1 MSGLCVF
8 TQVFATTNESTICSS
23 VQERLVPFESWSSFT
38 LKGIIVR
45 INESVTNARL
55 AFMSRFFVFLY
66 LVLPGKKLWF
76 IRKTPYAYMTFLERS
91 QTRSVGIESKF
102 RINIWRKNSCTCLDV
117 NLYDVFEFIL
127 KKRLIVSI
135 LWAPFVYKFRPH
147 QLYFLC
153 VRNYSLFRGFFWSQ
167 RRIWEWVK
175 VVEFNSHAV
184 VKDKADMYLCCYNFS

>member
-1 MSGLCVF
+1 MCVHAGICNHEWKHNLF
-8 TQVFATTNESTICSS
+8 ISSRKACPVWIMELIYSKGHYCENKWKCYKCKTRFYVPLFCISISCSS
-23 VQERLVPFESWSSFT
+23 REKTLIYTEDPIRLHDNPGTFPNTFGRNWIKVQD
-38 LKGIIVR
+38 K
-45 INESVTNARL
+45 
-55 AFMSRFFVFLY
+55 Y
-66 LVLPGKKLWF
+66 
-76 IRKTPYAYMTFLERS
+76 
-91 QTRSVGIESKF
+91 
-102 RINIWRKNSCTCLDV
+102 WRKNSCTCLDV

-153 VRNYSLFRGFFWSQ
+153 VRNYSLFRGFLWSQ